1 MRTDKETFWGTKV
14 LIRID
19 FAKYEDTS
27 FSMSRYFDIKKVL
40 DYRKKYRIRY

>member
-1 MRTDKETFWGTKV
+1 MRTGKENFLGRKI

-19 FAKYEDTS
+19 FEKYEDTS
-27 FSMSRYFDIKKVL
+27 LFMNRFFDIKKVL